1 MAVER
6 SEQRVEIY
14 DTTLRDGTQRAGLSL
29 SCEDKLRIAARLD
42 AFGFSYIEGGWPGSN
57 PKDAEFFARARELPL
72 RHAKLTAFGSTRRVG
87 VAAEDDT
94 NLAALLEA
102 GTPTCT
108 IVGKTWS
115 LHVAEVLRTT
125 LDENLALIRD
135 SVAFLVRHGKEVIY
149 DAEHFFDGYAAD
161 PAYAFATIEAAA
173 EAGASVVVLCDTN
186 GGTMPWT
193 IEEVFRAAR
202 EHLPARV
209 RLGFHGHDDSEC
221 AVANSLAAVRG
232 GARHVQGTINGYG
245 ERCGNANLVS
255 IVANLEIKLGVRCLP
270 DGGLAHL
277 TELSHYV
284 AEMANLAPDD
294 YAPYVGRNA
303 FAHKGGIHVAAI
315 RRNVDSY
322 QHIDP
327 ARVGNRM
334 RVVVSELSGRG
345 NVLSKADE
353 LGIEVGSSE
362 EAAEVLREIK
372 ENEARGFSYEAAEAS
387 VALLLARRSADYVAP
402 FELIDYVSNVEHRAG
417 RGTFAEATVK
427 VRVGDRVEHTAAEG
441 DGPVSALDRAL
452 RKALRTA
459 YPEIDRI
466 KLVDYK
472 VRILDGDRAT
482 SATTRVLV
490 TSSDGHR
497 HWGTVGA
504 SFNIIEASWT
514 ALTDAIEYGLR
525 FGASA

>member
-1 MAVER
+1 MVER
-6 SEQRVEIY
+6 SEQRIEMY

-29 SCEDKLRIAARLD
+29 SCEDKLRIAGRLD
-42 AFGFSYIEGGWPGSN
+42 AFGFTYIEGGWPGSN
-57 PKDAEFFARARELPL
+57 PKDVEFFARAASLPL
-72 RHAKLTAFGSTRRVG
+72 AHARLTAFGSTRRVG
-87 VAAEDDT
+87 VAAPDDT
-94 NLAALLEA
+94 NLAALLAA
-102 GTPTCT
+102 GTPACT
-108 IVGKTWS
+108 IVGKTS
-115 LHVAEVLRTT
+115 SFHVTEVLRTT
-125 LDENLALIRD
+125 LDENLSLIRD
-135 SVAFLVRHGKEVIY
+135 SAAFLVAKGKEVIY
-149 DAEHFFDGYAAD
+149 DAEHFFDGHASD
-161 PAYAFATIEAAA
+161 PAYALATVEAAA
-173 EAGASVVVLCDTN
+173 HAGASVVVLCDTN
-186 GGTMPWT
+186 GGTMPWMV
-193 IEEVFRAAR
+193 EDVVKAVRAR
-202 EHLPARV
+202 LGDGV
-209 RLGFHGHDDSEC
+209 RIGFHGHNDSEC

-245 ERCGNANLVS
+245 ERCGNANLIS
-255 IVANLEIKLGVRCLP
+255 IAANLELKLGYRCLP

-277 TELSHYV
+277 TELAHYV

-294 YAPYVGRNA
+294 YAAYVGRNA

-353 LGIEVGSSE
+353 LGIDVGSSE
-362 EAAEVLREIK
+362 AAADVLREIK

-387 VALLLARRSADYVAP
+387 VALMLARRAPDYRPP
-402 FELIDYVSNVEHRAG
+402 FALIDYVSNVEHRDG

-427 VRVGDRVEHTAAEG
+427 VRVEGRVEHTAAEG

-452 RKALRTA
+452 RKALRGA

-472 VRILDGDRAT
+472 VRILDGDQAT

-490 TSSDGHR
+490 TCSDGHR

-504 SFNIIEASWT
+504 SQNIIEASWT
-514 ALTDAIEYGLR
+514 AVTDAIEYGLR
-525 FGASA
+525 FSQS